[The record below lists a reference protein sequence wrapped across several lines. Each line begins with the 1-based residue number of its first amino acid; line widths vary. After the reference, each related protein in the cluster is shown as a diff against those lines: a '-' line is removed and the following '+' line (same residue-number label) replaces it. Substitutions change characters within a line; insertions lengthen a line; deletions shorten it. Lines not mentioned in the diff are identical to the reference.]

1 LQVLCPAQAIEELRL
16 KLPLV
21 DLSIMARLSEL
32 QSADAL
38 WAGSSDLAELNRATN
53 GRYASDLKE
62 LFSIPLPLSPKHSSD
77 GALASQALVLLR
89 SLVDVDSNQAASLEI
104 DTLLASLNQSQAS
117 AETPTLLQLLQQLP
131 GRSLTLRLD
140 RALPVLKRQRQM
152 VESLVQKTQSLPSL
166 PAAEASALAP
176 GPLPISVEVV
186 SIPAAEA
193 LDEPLDVTVVRP
205 KGTPIL
211 PTTLISHGLWDS
223 PNSFMGWAQH
233 LASHGAVVMLPRHR
247 GSDQNQQAA
256 MLNGQAPPPNP
267 EEFLRRPRE
276 IKAVIDALE
285 VGNLPGSSDAPR
297 SNLVLI
303 GHSWGATSALQL
315 AGARSVASP
324 AWDACQQVDAPQRNL
339 SWVLQCSFLPA
350 AEPISL
356 LDPRISRVVAVSPP
370 QALVFA
376 AGLANLSLPVL
387 LVSGSH
393 DLVVPGTSEALQPFA
408 NYGGKGHRL
417 VLVDGGSHFNLP
429 AKADSNGGPLRALLL
444 RWLEG
449 DAITSS
455 SAVSDPAGMSLRL
468 VNKP

>member
-1 LQVLCPAQAIEELRL
+1 
-16 KLPLV
+16 
-21 DLSIMARLSEL
+21 
-32 QSADAL
+32 
-38 WAGSSDLAELNRATN
+38 
-53 GRYASDLKE
+53 
-62 LFSIPLPLSPKHSSD
+62 
-77 GALASQALVLLR
+77 
-89 SLVDVDSNQAASLEI
+89 
-104 DTLLASLNQSQAS
+104 
-117 AETPTLLQLLQQLP
+117 
-131 GRSLTLRLD
+131 
-140 RALPVLKRQRQM
+140 
-152 VESLVQKTQSLPSL
+152 
-166 PAAEASALAP
+166 
-176 GPLPISVEVV
+176 
-186 SIPAAEA
+186 
-193 LDEPLDVTVVRP
+193 
-205 KGTPIL
+205 
-211 PTTLISHGLWDS
+211 
-223 PNSFMGWAQH
+223 
-233 LASHGAVVMLPRHR
+233 
-247 GSDQNQQAA
+247 
-256 MLNGQAPPPNP
+256 
-267 EEFLRRPRE
+267 
-276 IKAVIDALE
+276 LE

-339 SWVLQCSFLPA
+339 SWVLQCSFLSA